1 MPRGPAYVRRTV
13 RLNSVRKG
21 LLGGSKFWL
30 TVFALGYVGR
40 FVGKVTKRG
49 DMPVVFTE
57 KLAPGEAYE
66 IRHIEPG

>member
-1 MPRGPAYVRRTV
+1 MALGPAYVRRTV
-13 RLNSVRKG
+13 RMNSIRKG
-21 LLGGSKFWL
+21 ILGGNRFWL

-49 DMPVVFTE
+49 EMPVVFTE

-66 IRHIEPG
+66 IRHVEPG